1 MDIREKTHKVIV
13 TRQNRAVPDDIIG
26 RKRDAGVAEA
36 VSLVLERVG
45 KAYGARRVLRDFSLT
60 VSGGEVIAVTG
71 PNGSGKSTLLKIVA
85 GLLRPSRGSVHLT
98 TGAGEIKE
106 AGARRRLTGYAA
118 PDLAFY
124 PELSARENLVFFE
137 AARGR
142 RGTDDAVADALA
154 RVGLAGREDDRVQA
168 YSSGMRQRLRLAFA
182 MLAAGPLLLL
192 DEPSLA
198 LDEKG
203 VPLVAEMLHAQ
214 RERGGIA
221 LLATNDSREAAL
233 GDRAVVL
240 GT

>member
-1 MDIREKTHKVIV
+1 MT
-13 TRQNRAVPDDIIG
+13 
-26 RKRDAGVAEA
+26 EA
-36 VSLVLERVG
+36 ISLVLERVG

-60 VSGGEVIAVTG
+60 VQGGEVVAVTG
-71 PNGSGKSTLLKIVA
+71 SNGSGKSTLLKIVA
-85 GLLRPSRGSVHLT
+85 GLLRPSRGMVQLST
-98 TGAGEIKE
+98 EAGTVKE
-106 AGARRRLTGYAA
+106 ASERRRLVGYAA

-124 PELSARENLVFFE
+124 PELSARENLLFFE

-142 RGTDDAVADALA
+142 RGTEGKIADALA
-154 RVGLAGREDDRVQA
+154 RVGLSGREDDHIAA

-182 MLAAGPLLLL
+182 ILADAPLLLL

-203 VPLVAEMLHAQ
+203 VPLIAEMLNAQ

-233 GDRAVVL
+233 GDRAVVM
-240 GT
+240 GA